1 MYDPLIRRLSA
12 ALLACCLVVA
22 SGIHAGAQQ
31 TPPAPTTPPS
41 GATPA
46 PLPPAGNPVADPLA
60 TPELLLEARPA
71 LVIRGEATWDDG
83 FDILLKAFRT
93 MTDEAGKAKLAV
105 TGRPHAHFTQTDDFG
120 FKYEAFVLLTQPA
133 PAGSVFAP
141 SVLAGQTP
149 AGKVMRFPHNGA
161 YDDIDTT
168 YEAIT
173 AFLEEKGL
181 KAKGTFLEEY
191 LNDPK
196 GSDDAT
202 LEMNIFVFLE

>member
-1 MYDPLIRRLSA
+1 MDDSLIRRFWA
-12 ALLACCLVVA
+12 ALLVCSLLAASCLQA
-22 SGIHAGAQQ
+22 SAQQ
-31 TPPAPTTPPS
+31 TQPAPSPPPSSGTAPATPPPGS
-41 GATPA
+41 PA
-46 PLPPAGNPVADPLA
+46 IDPLA
-60 TPELLLEARPA
+60 TPELILEGRPA

-83 FDILLKAFRT
+83 FDILLKAFKT

-133 PAGSVFAP
+133 PAESVFAP